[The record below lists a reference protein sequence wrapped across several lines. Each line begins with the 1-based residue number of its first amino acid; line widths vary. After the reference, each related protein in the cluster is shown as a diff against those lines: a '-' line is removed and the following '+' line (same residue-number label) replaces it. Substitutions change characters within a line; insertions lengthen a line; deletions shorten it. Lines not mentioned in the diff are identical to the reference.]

1 MVIHGKLFSSFS
13 LLLYP
18 PGNGEPVPPTGKPEI
33 HHRLKSAFSGRGYVM
48 LVARR
53 VHPRIKLIIACETRF
68 LLEEMTFL
76 GCFCVL
82 GNKFS
87 NIKTIILNPQKLG
100 KNISNK
106 WNPSHLFQTLDLD
119 LDPPDPCRCRQ
130 EIGGLEARRPC
141 QVGGG
146 TQGAGERGRHRSGGG
161 RWAVHGQMICRW
173 YQYYTIPRWRRVL
186 YMYKYMYIIYMI
198 YIQL

>member
-1 MVIHGKLFSSFS
+1 MENHFQASQ

-18 PGNGEPVPPTGKPEI
+18 PGNGKHVPPTGKREI

-53 VHPRIKLIIACETRF
+53 VHPQIKLIIAREPRF

-100 KNISNK
+100 KKILQQFGILPK
-106 WNPSHLFQTLDLD
+106 WWVSFIHHLFQTLDLD
-119 LDPPDPCRCRQ
+119 LDFPGPCRCRQ

-146 TQGAGERGRHRSGGG
+146 TQGIQGAGERGRHRYGGG
-161 RWAVHGQMICRW
+161 VGCSW
-173 YQYYTIPRWRRVL
+173 PDDL
-186 YMYKYMYIIYMI
+186 
-198 YIQL
+198 